1 MMAQLATV
9 YGVDWGAKDV
19 AALAGMLGTAIV
31 ANQGALMLFR
41 QIAKL
46 GPWVIPIAAAQ
57 DYALTYGLGRATCVY
72 LQARQN
78 NTDADAEQVKAAF
91 LAGLK
96 QAFTARDQEAVA

>member
-1 MMAQLATV
+1 M
-9 YGVDWGAKDV
+9 
-19 AALAGMLGTAIV
+19 
-31 ANQGALMLFR
+31 
-41 QIAKL
+41 
-46 GPWVIPIAAAQ
+46 
-57 DYALTYGLGRATCVY
+57 Y